1 MKMKSN
7 DRKVILG
14 NIFFLALLQVVN
26 YVFPLLSWP
35 IMSNAL
41 GLSDFGVLLIL
52 LSICGIANMFTDFG
66 FDLSATYSVS
76 KNIKD
81 KSYIDSLLSNV
92 FFIKLLLSIV
102 VILCSFLYIYTQIS
116 IYSSINAYTYLI
128 ISLIIVSQ
136 SCQYIWFFQGV
147 EKMKYITL
155 ATVLSKSGYL
165 ILLLIIMPIFQSVN
179 SALVCFLISQVVV
192 SVTHIRCIYKEN
204 FSFGK
209 VSIGP
214 LISELK
220 KSLGFFLS
228 RIAVSLYT
236 SANTLILGHFQG
248 SAAAGLYGAAE
259 KLYFAGSRVSG
270 VLSQALYPN
279 MAKTGNVKLLVK
291 IVSSIF
297 IPFCFCCYAV
307 SFFSSEIMEIIFG
320 AEFASASNILD
331 LFLLLMCI
339 TFLSISLGYP
349 GFAAIKKVEFA
360 NYSVVIGSFFHLCGI
375 GILFYQDSITTV
387 NLLTLVIITESII
400 LTLRVGF
407 LIYFSRKGYRQ

>member
-92 FFIKLLLSIV
+92 FFIKSFLSIV

-248 SAAAGLYGAAE
+248 STAAGLYGAAE

-270 VLSQALYPN
+270 VLSQALY
-279 MAKTGNVKLLVK
+279 AKTGNVKLLVK

-320 AEFASASNILD
+320 SEFASASHILD

-375 GILFYQDSITTV
+375 GILFYENSITTI
-387 NLLTLVIITESII
+387 NLLTLVLITESII
-400 LTLRVGF
+400 LTLRVGL
-407 LIYFSRKGYRQ
+407 LIYFSRKGYR

>member
-1 MKMKSN
+1 MKSN

-92 FFIKLLLSIV
+92 FFIKSFLSIV

-116 IYSSINAYTYLI
+116 IYPSINAYTYLI

-179 SALVCFLISQVVV
+179 SALVCFVI
-192 SVTHIRCIYKEN
+192 HIRCIYKEN

-209 VSIGP
+209 VSIDP

-248 SAAAGLYGAAE
+248 STAAGLYGAAE

-320 AEFASASNILD
+320 SEFTSASNILD

-360 NYSVVIGSFFHLCGI
+360 NYSVMIGSFFHLCGI
-375 GILFYQDSITTV
+375 GILFYENSITTI

-400 LTLRVGF
+400 LTLRVGL
-407 LIYFSRKGYRQ
+407 LIYFSRKGYR

>member
-1 MKMKSN
+1 MKMKIN

-92 FFIKLLLSIV
+92 FFIKSLLSIV

-236 SANTLILGHFQG
+236 SANTLI
-248 SAAAGLYGAAE
+248 
-259 KLYFAGSRVSG
+259 
-270 VLSQALYPN
+270 
-279 MAKTGNVKLLVK
+279 
-291 IVSSIF
+291 
-297 IPFCFCCYAV
+297 
-307 SFFSSEIMEIIFG
+307 
-320 AEFASASNILD
+320 
-331 LFLLLMCI
+331 
-339 TFLSISLGYP
+339 
-349 GFAAIKKVEFA
+349 
-360 NYSVVIGSFFHLCGI
+360 
-375 GILFYQDSITTV
+375 
-387 NLLTLVIITESII
+387 
-400 LTLRVGF
+400 
-407 LIYFSRKGYRQ
+407 